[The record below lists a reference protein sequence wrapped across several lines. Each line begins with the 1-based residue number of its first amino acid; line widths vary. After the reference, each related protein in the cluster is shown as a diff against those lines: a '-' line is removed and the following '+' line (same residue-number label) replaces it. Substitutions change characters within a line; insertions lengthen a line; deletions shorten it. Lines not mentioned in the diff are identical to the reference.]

1 MRLWK
6 WSSTSPTPPSRH
18 PTSSAC
24 ASATSSPP
32 KKTPSGHLWFPL
44 KAAQNFTQKP
54 VLSKAARR
62 FKSWAW
68 FEVALRKDP
77 SGRLEWCAES
87 AIILPFQTIAA
98 CSVERSL
105 VAENVIIIGSG
116 PAGWSAA
123 IYAARAELKPL
134 LFEGAITEENR
145 LAGTLPLGQLALT
158 TEVENYAGF
167 PSGDLKGFLESAIE
181 PDRLQYM
188 NCIEHKHAD
197 TGPELMELMR
207 QQAFNFGTRIITDD
221 IVEVDLGRRPFI
233 LKTLEGNRHEAHS
246 LIVATGAR
254 ANYLGLPSEEAFKNR
269 GVSACAVCDGAL
281 PRFRNKPLIVVG
293 GGDSAVEEASYL
305 SKYASDVHMGHRGD
319 KLRASMIM
327 RERAAVNPKI
337 HFEWNQTLDE
347 VIGNDKDG
355 VTGVR
360 LGSTV
365 GGGNREIPASG
376 VFLAI
381 GYTPNTGLL
390 NGQVELT
397 EKGYVRWTKAFRTN
411 TSVEGIFAAGDV
423 ADDYYRQA
431 ITSAGTGCMA
441 ALDAERWLSAQGIH

>member
-1 MRLWK
+1 
-6 WSSTSPTPPSRH
+6 
-18 PTSSAC
+18 
-24 ASATSSPP
+24 
-32 KKTPSGHLWFPL
+32 
-44 KAAQNFTQKP
+44 
-54 VLSKAARR
+54 
-62 FKSWAW
+62 
-68 FEVALRKDP
+68 
-77 SGRLEWCAES
+77 
-87 AIILPFQTIAA
+87 
-98 CSVERSL
+98 
-105 VAENVIIIGSG
+105 VAERVIIIGSG

-134 LFEGAITEENR
+134 VFEGAITEENR

-167 PSGDLKGFLESAIE
+167 PSGDLKHYLMSAIE
-181 PDRLQYM
+181 PDRLQYL
-188 NCIEHKHAD
+188 NCIEHKHAV

-221 IVEVDLGRRPFI
+221 VVELDLQRRPFGVR
-233 LKTLEGNRHEAHS
+233 TLEGNTYES
-246 LIVATGAR
+246 YSIIIATGAR

-305 SKYASDVHMGHRGD
+305 SKYASAVHMVHRRD

-381 GYTPNTGLL
+381 GHTPNTGLL

-411 TSVEGIFAAGDV
+411 TSVEGVFAAGDV